1 MDVDVCSFVE
11 NKLIVDFAK
20 SIVRHQ
26 MKVAETLSEARMC
39 SLNVAWA
46 EFNTYSPQ
54 NIEMMW
60 KI

>member
-20 SIVRHQ
+20 SIFRHQ
-26 MKVAETLSEARMC
+26 MKVAETLSEASMW
-39 SLNVAWA
+39 SLNVAGA
-46 EFNTYSPQ
+46 ELNTYSPQ